1 MEDKSVLMLK
11 NRIAHLEYY
20 IKKNLEP
27 TIMSLYM
34 DIDRLNKR
42 VKALTPS
49 GDSASGDGGVA
60 SGIQATLG
68 QMPNGIAAAG
78 GDGKRIMSPV
88 ENAIQTMEMLKQRNR
103 RMGGGDVEAMMAASR
118 QSQQKKQIDN

>member
-11 NRIAHLEYY
+11 NRIAHLEFY

-68 QMPNGIAAAG
+68 QMPNGVSAG

-103 RMGGGDVEAMMAASR
+103 RMGGADVEGMMAAGR
-118 QSQQKKQIDN
+118 QPQQKKQIDN

>member
-1 MEDKSVLMLK
+1 MEDKSVMMLK
-11 NRIAHLEYY
+11 NRIGYLEHY

-42 VKALTPS
+42 VKSLTS
-49 GDSASGDGGVA
+49 GGDSGAAAGDPVA

-68 QMPNGIAAAG
+68 QMPNGAG
-78 GDGKRIMSPV
+78 AEPKRILNPV

-103 RMGGGDVEAMMAASR
+103 RMGGQGDVDALMSAGR
-118 QSQQKKQIDN
+118 QQQQQKKQIDN